1 MHGAKFS
8 PMSYSAP
15 GFLNKDRS
23 VFHLLCCSEILC
35 TSSFSLRL
43 VCKMQIS
50 FGAGLVKTSASITSK
65 ILHSRITSLIVHW
78 VGTQIIRVSHPRV
91 EIQVVAPLYRVSNM
105 SDFSF
110 HIRVGIPDMVS
121 WNVIEPGIIA
131 QEKWRCG
138 YNGCKDDIRYKND
151 MIFF

>member
-65 ILHSRITSLIVHW
+65 ILHSRITALIVHW

-105 SDFSF
+105 
-110 HIRVGIPDMVS
+110 VS

-138 YNGCKDDIRYKND
+138 YNGCKDDIRCKND